1 MKKIMLVCSAGMSTS
16 MLVSR
21 MLKVADEKN
30 IEVSIFAKAEAQAEE
45 VLETEKID
53 LVLLGPQVKFLEE
66 KYKENC
72 SQLGVKFSIIN
83 IIDYGSMNG
92 AKVLDDALNL
102 ISEG

>member
-66 KYKENC
+66 KYKAKC

>member
-30 IEVSIFAKAEAQAEE
+30 IEVSIFAKAEAQA
-45 VLETEKID
+45 LETEKID

-66 KYKENC
+66 KYKEKC

>member
-66 KYKENC
+66 KC